1 MTPERAQREQNIRD
15 AVCQIPAGR
24 VASYGDVAKLAGLP
38 RGAREVGRVLREL
51 PDGSDVPWHR
61 VVNSKGD
68 IRLALD
74 SPAGRTQRDRLRA
87 EGVVVDRGRIS
98 MNTYAWR
105 VDADLLVWGLPPR

>member
-1 MTPERAQREQNIRD
+1 M
-15 AVCQIPAGR
+15 
-24 VASYGDVAKLAGLP
+24 
-38 RGAREVGRVLREL
+38 GRVLREL
-51 PDGSDVPWHR
+51 PGDSDVPWHR

-87 EGVVVDRGRIS
+87 EGVVVDRGRIA
-98 MNTYAWR
+98 MATYAWR

>member
-1 MTPERAQREQNIRD
+1 MNEARAARERRIRD
-15 AVCQIPAGR
+15 AVRAIPAGR
-24 VASYGDVAKLAGLP
+24 VASYGDVARLAGLP

-61 VVNSKGD
+61 VVNSKGE

-74 SPAGRTQRDRLRA
+74 SPAGRAQRERLRA
-87 EGVVVDRGRIS
+87 EGVVIDRDRIR
-98 MNTYAWR
+98 MADYGWR

>member
-87 EGVVVDRGRIS
+87 EGVVVDRGRIA
-98 MNTYAWR
+98 MATYAWR